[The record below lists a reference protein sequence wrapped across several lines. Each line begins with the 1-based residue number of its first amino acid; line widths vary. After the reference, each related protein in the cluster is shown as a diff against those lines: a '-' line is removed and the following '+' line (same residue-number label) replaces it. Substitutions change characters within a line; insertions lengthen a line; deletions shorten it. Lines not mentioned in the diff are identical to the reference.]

1 MASNSSPVDLCSSSS
16 NSEDEES
23 ADAVEE
29 EELNPGPSK
38 KPKKQLGAGSYKTKF
53 NKQWI
58 QEYPFIQASTNS
70 IYKFYCTMC
79 SRDVGCG
86 HMGRADVERHIQY
99 STQVTSPA
107 GTCKYHNV
115 IPCEVLLLKCPVQDL
130 RVTAWITTSH
140 VSIFTCQ

>member
-86 HMGRADVERHIQY
+86 HMGRADVERHIGKEMHKKNVKSLHCQKRLNF
-99 STQVTSPA
+99 VPTSSPINE
-107 GTCKYHNV
+107 KVFYL
-115 IPCEVLLLKCPVQDL
+115 PLLLLFDINSCIV
-130 RVTAWITTSH
+130 
-140 VSIFTCQ
+140 